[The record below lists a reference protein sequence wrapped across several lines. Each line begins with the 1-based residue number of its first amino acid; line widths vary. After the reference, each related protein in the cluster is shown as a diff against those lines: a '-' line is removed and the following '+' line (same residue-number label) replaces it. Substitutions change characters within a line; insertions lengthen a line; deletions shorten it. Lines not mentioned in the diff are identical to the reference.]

1 MSKQRNSRELD
12 RREML
17 RLGIAGLGSGV
28 LGLNFLSAGCSVSDP
43 NPEPGTEQTPA
54 TPTNAFYDAV
64 IQVFFGGG
72 PSQTDTLDP
81 KPGSTSALFP
91 TAINLGFNDKYG
103 KPIQIGS
110 VLPKVAAVVQGGTA
124 GMGIIRS
131 LVHTNGD
138 HDAAVMATQAFWRT
152 IGPAS
157 LYPSIASV
165 MSYYFAGLTAI
176 NVPAVAIDN
185 TCNDNKGN
193 PIPTAL
199 NGRTSGMGSVLTRPS
214 TVTATR
220 YDRRKR
226 MIDAINTGMS
236 SRPDTLVSSANAATT
251 DAYKITTTGTAAAAF
266 DLTGKTLVPAADS
279 SFSKRVTLARELVK
293 AGVPYV
299 ALELNGNDSHTM
311 NIATVTDRW
320 QNNADPAIAQ
330 LATDLQATGKRV
342 LILMG
347 GEFGRTPKIS
357 TDPTANNDG
366 RDHWFDG
373 FSWGFL
379 SINQPKFKTG
389 AWGSTG
395 PDGLY
400 TQISKN
406 AGGLPGQLVDPCE
419 LADFGAMI
427 YRSLGFQIGAAGYSV
442 PLTTGMSP
450 PVDPANNSTNLMT
463 YFGLV

>member
-1 MSKQRNSRELD
+1 MSKNMN

-17 RLGIAGLGSGV
+17 RMSLAGLGGSV
-28 LGLNFLSAGCSVSDP
+28 LGLRFLTGCATSDEPTTSA
-43 NPEPGTEQTPA
+43 EQTI
-54 TPTNAFYDAV
+54 TPTNAYYDAV

-91 TAINLGFNDKYG
+91 TAINLGVNDKYG
-103 KPIQIGS
+103 APIMLGS
-110 VLPKVAAVVQGGTA
+110 VLPKLAATVQGGTA
-124 GMGIIRS
+124 GLGIVRS
-131 LVHTNGD
+131 LVHANGD
-138 HDAAVMATQAFWRT
+138 HDAAVLATQSFWRT

-165 MSYYFAGLTAI
+165 MSYYFQGMTAI
-176 NVPAVAIDN
+176 NVPAVAIDGS
-185 TCNDNKGN
+185 CNDSKGN
-193 PIPTAL
+193 PISTAL
-199 NGRTSGMGSVLTRPS
+199 NGRTSGMTSLLNRP
-214 TVTATR
+214 VTATR

-226 MIDAINTGMS
+226 MLDTLNGNMS
-236 SRPDTLVSSANAATT
+236 NRPDPLVSSHNAATQ

-266 DLTGKTLVPAADS
+266 DLTGKTVLPATDT
-279 SFSKRVTLARELVK
+279 SFGKRMTLAQELVK

-299 ALELNGNDSHTM
+299 ALALNGNDSHET

-320 QNNADPAIAQ
+320 ANNFDPAIAQ
-330 LATDLQATGKRV
+330 LATNLKASGKRV
-342 LILMG
+342 LVLFG
-347 GEFGRTPKIS
+347 GEFGRTPRIS
-357 TDPTANNDG
+357 TDPAANNDG

-373 FSWGFL
+373 FSWGVL

-400 TQISKN
+400 TQVSRN
-406 AGGLPGQLVDPCE
+406 AGGLPGKLVDACE
-419 LADFGAMI
+419 LSDFGAFV
-427 YRSLGFQIGAAGYSV
+427 YRALGFQVGQSAYNV
-442 PLTTGMSP
+442 PLTTGMAS
-450 PVDPANNSTNLMT
+450 PVDSANNSSALMS

>member
-1 MSKQRNSRELD
+1 MSNHGNDLD
-12 RREML
+12 RRDVL
-17 RLGIAGLGSGV
+17 KLGLAGLGSSV
-28 LGLNFLSAGCSVSDP
+28 LGLSFLSGCAADAP
-43 NPEPGTEQTPA
+43 QNPEDPTGETAA
-54 TPTNAFYDAV
+54 TPSNAYYDAV
-64 IQVFFGGG
+64 VQIFFGGG

-91 TAINLGFNDKYG
+91 TAINLGVNDKYG
-103 KPIQIGS
+103 QPIMLGS
-110 VLPKVAAVVQGGTA
+110 VLPKVAAAVQNGTA

-138 HDAAVMATQAFWRT
+138 HDAAVMATQSFWRS

-165 MSYYFAGLTAI
+165 LSYYFQGLTAI
-176 NVPAVAIDN
+176 NVPAVAIDG

-199 NGRTSGMGSVLTRPS
+199 NGRTSGMNAVLTRPS
-214 TVTATR
+214 SVTATR

-226 MIDAINTGMS
+226 MLDALNASMAN
-236 SRPDTLVSSANAATT
+236 RPDPLVQSHAAATT
-251 DAYKITTTGTAAAAF
+251 DAYKITTTGTAATAF
-266 DLTGKTLVPAADS
+266 DLTGKTLLPANDS
-279 SFSKRVTLARELVK
+279 GFARRLTLAQELVK

-299 ALELNGNDSHTM
+299 ALALNGNDSHE
-311 NIATVTDRW
+311 NNKATITDRW
-320 QNNADPAIAQ
+320 GNNFDTAVSQ
-330 LATDLQATGKRV
+330 LCANLKASGKRV
-342 LILMG
+342 LILFG
-347 GEFGRTPKIS
+347 GEFGRTPRIS
-357 TDPTANNDG
+357 PDPAALMDG

-379 SINQPKFKTG
+379 SVNQPKFKSG
-389 AWGSTG
+389 AWGNTG

-400 TQISKN
+400 TQVSRN
-406 AGGLPGQLVDPCE
+406 AGGLPGKLVDPCE

-427 YRSLGFQIGAAGYSV
+427 YRALGFQVGSAGYNV
-442 PLTTGMSP
+442 PLTTGMAS
-450 PVDPANNSTNLMT
+450 PVDPTNNSSALMS

>member
-1 MSKQRNSRELD
+1 MSKPRNRRELD

-17 RLGIAGLGSGV
+17 KLGLAGLGSGV
-28 LGLNFLSAGCSVSDP
+28 LGLNFLSGCAVDDVTGTTQSVL
-43 NPEPGTEQTPA
+43 

-91 TAINLGFNDKYG
+91 TTINLGAMDKYG
-103 KPIQIGS
+103 QPILLGS
-110 VLPKVAAVVQGGTA
+110 VLPKIAAAVQGGTA
-124 GMGIIRS
+124 GLGVIRS

-138 HDAAVMATQAFWRT
+138 HDAAVMATQSFWRT

-165 MSYYFAGLTAI
+165 MSYYFQGLTAI
-176 NVPAVAIDN
+176 NVPAVAIDG

-193 PIPTAL
+193 PIPSAL
-199 NGRTSGMGSVLTRPS
+199 NGRTSGMNTVLTRP
-214 TVTATR
+214 VTTTR

-226 MIDAINTGMS
+226 MLDALNSGMS
-236 SRPDTLVSSANAATT
+236 TRPDPLVQSHAAATL

-266 DLTGKTLVPAADS
+266 DLTGKTLLPAADS
-279 SFSKRVTLARELVK
+279 GFSKRLTLAQELVK

-299 ALELNGNDSHTM
+299 ALAHNGNDSHE
-311 NIATVTDRW
+311 NNKATITDRW
-320 QNNADPAIAQ
+320 GANLDPAVAQ
-330 LATDLQATGKRV
+330 LATNLKATGKRV
-342 LILMG
+342 LVLMG
-347 GEFGRTPKIS
+347 GEFGRTPRIS
-357 TDPTANNDG
+357 TDPAALNDG
-366 RDHWFDG
+366 RDHWYDG

-400 TQISKN
+400 TQVSTN
-406 AGGLPGQLVDPCE
+406 AGGLPGKLVDPCE
-419 LADFGAMI
+419 LAAFGAFI
-427 YRSLGFQIGAAGYSV
+427 YRSLGFQVGNATYNV
-442 PLTTGMSP
+442 PLTTGMAP
-450 PVDPANNSTNLMT
+450 PVDPTNNSNALMS

>member
-1 MSKQRNSRELD
+1 MTKRNRDID

-17 RLGIAGLGSGV
+17 RLSLAGLGGGV
-28 LGLNFLSAGCSVSDP
+28 LGLRFLTGCTSSDDPTSAA
-43 NPEPGTEQTPA
+43 EQTI
-54 TPTNAFYDAV
+54 TPTNPFYDAV
-64 IQVFFGGG
+64 IQIFFGGG

-91 TAINLGFNDKYG
+91 TTINLGANDKYG
-103 KPIQIGS
+103 QPILLGS
-110 VLPKVAAVVQGGTA
+110 VLPKLAATVQGGTA
-124 GMGIIRS
+124 GLGLVRS
-131 LVHTNGD
+131 LVHANGD
-138 HDAAVMATQAFWRT
+138 HDAATLATQSFWRT

-165 MSYYFAGLTAI
+165 MSYYFAGMTAI
-176 NVPAVAIDN
+176 NVPAVAIDG

-193 PIPTAL
+193 PISTAL
-199 NGRTSGMGSVLTRPS
+199 NGRTSGMNSVLTKP
-214 TVTATR
+214 VTATR

-226 MIDAINTGMS
+226 MLDTLNGSMS
-236 SRPDTLVSSANAATT
+236 TRPDPLVQSHAAATQ
-251 DAYKITTTGTAAAAF
+251 DAYKITTTGTAATAF
-266 DLTGKTLVPAADS
+266 DLTGKTLLTASDS
-279 SFSKRVTLARELVK
+279 GFSKRMTLAQELVK

-299 ALELNGNDSHTM
+299 ALSLNGNDSHTD

-320 QNNADPAIAQ
+320 ANNFDPAIAQ
-330 LATDLQATGKRV
+330 LATNLKASGKRV
-342 LILMG
+342 LVLFG
-347 GEFGRTPKIS
+347 GEFGRTPRIS

-379 SINQPKFKTG
+379 SINQSKFKTG

-400 TQISKN
+400 TQVSRN
-406 AGGLPGQLVDPCE
+406 AGGLPGKLVDACE
-419 LADFGAMI
+419 LADFGAFV
-427 YRSLGFQIGAAGYSV
+427 YRALGFQVGNAAYNV
-442 PLTTGMSP
+442 PLTTGMAS
-450 PVDPANNSTNLMT
+450 PVDAVNNSSALMS